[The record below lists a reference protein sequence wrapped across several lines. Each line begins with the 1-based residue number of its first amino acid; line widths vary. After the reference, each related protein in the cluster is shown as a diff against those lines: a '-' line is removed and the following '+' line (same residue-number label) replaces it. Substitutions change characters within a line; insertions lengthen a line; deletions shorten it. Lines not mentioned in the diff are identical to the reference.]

1 MTLQFKILFSYL
13 ILLVVVGSM
22 LLILLYEQ
30 RQLRSIED
38 EYQDIKQTR
47 NNIHFAH
54 HCITELATMG
64 ELVVSWNQ
72 EDYQCYNKRRLF
84 ADSVLQMLQ
93 LDYGALLHTEYIDS
107 LRGLL
112 VDKEY
117 HLYNIM
123 QAFKGQ
129 KKADSLLL
137 YRLPI
142 VAKQITRS
150 HEITRR
156 KKGIVGFFGGK
167 ETIRVIPS
175 ADQLHSLNDQ
185 LITIQGKRMQDVS
198 TAIDSLRFQ
207 NAILNQ
213 RLFALIARLD
223 ELAQSSFEDKEQKM
237 AATWKLSHTL
247 TIIIFIVAVALL
259 LISYLIIRHDIISR
273 EMIREKL
280 QKTVEENEGLLRMRK
295 NIILTVSHDIR
306 GPLGNIVNS
315 AELAMETR
323 GKKRR
328 NDYLNNILL
337 LSRRILHLVSDLMD
351 VYKINEARNTLNEV
365 PFRLSELIGRVS
377 DCYKSTANING
388 LLFES
393 ECRNVDVVVKGDM
406 DKIEQVLDNLLI
418 NAIKFTPSGSIRF
431 WSEYADGILHFEI
444 SDTGIGMDPATLER
458 IFRPFERAEKNVSS
472 EGFGLGLYIANELV
486 GALGG
491 NMSVKSE
498 LKKGSIFTLTFPLLQ
513 TDDEIIQQEIKRT
526 RTIILPKKILI
537 VDDDPF
543 LLRISREILTNHGI
557 SCSTYSEVKG
567 LVTEFRQ
574 SDYDLVLTD
583 IQMPDTDGFGVLRLL
598 RNSNIGNACTVPVAA
613 MTARGDGDSDI
624 YIQAGFCGCLYK
636 PFSTEELLTFVSD
649 MAWKGNCT
657 VTPLFDYSRLMED
670 ISDRLDVLE
679 ALKQESLKN
688 IEELG
693 TALRTVNCEAM
704 RGTIHRMLPAW
715 ELLGADLELQKYHE
729 LLHARSIDKDRII
742 EHTGQVISW
751 IKELVVETEKKIAY
765 EKENIGCR
773 G

>member
-1 MTLQFKILFSYL
+1 M
-13 ILLVVVGSM
+13 
-22 LLILLYEQ
+22 
-30 RQLRSIED
+30 
-38 EYQDIKQTR
+38 
-47 NNIHFAH
+47 
-54 HCITELATMG
+54 
-64 ELVVSWNQ
+64 
-72 EDYQCYNKRRLF
+72 
-84 ADSVLQMLQ
+84 
-93 LDYGALLHTEYIDS
+93 
-107 LRGLL
+107 
-112 VDKEY
+112 
-117 HLYNIM
+117 
-123 QAFKGQ
+123 
-129 KKADSLLL
+129 

-377 DCYKSTANING
+377 DCYKSKANING

-458 IFRPFERAEKNVSS
+458 IFRPFERAAQNVSS

>member
-1 MTLQFKILFSYL
+1 
-13 ILLVVVGSM
+13 
-22 LLILLYEQ
+22 
-30 RQLRSIED
+30 
-38 EYQDIKQTR
+38 
-47 NNIHFAH
+47 
-54 HCITELATMG
+54 
-64 ELVVSWNQ
+64 
-72 EDYQCYNKRRLF
+72 
-84 ADSVLQMLQ
+84 MLQ

-185 LITIQGKRMQDVS
+185 LIAIQGKRMQDVS

-223 ELAQSSFEDKEQKM
+223 EFAQSSFEDKEQKM

-377 DCYKSTANING
+377 DCYKSKANING

-458 IFRPFERAEKNVSS
+458 IFRPFERAAQNVSS

-693 TALRTVNCEAM
+693 SALRTVNCEAM

>member
-1 MTLQFKILFSYL
+1 M
-13 ILLVVVGSM
+13 
-22 LLILLYEQ
+22 
-30 RQLRSIED
+30 
-38 EYQDIKQTR
+38 
-47 NNIHFAH
+47 
-54 HCITELATMG
+54 
-64 ELVVSWNQ
+64 
-72 EDYQCYNKRRLF
+72 
-84 ADSVLQMLQ
+84 
-93 LDYGALLHTEYIDS
+93 
-107 LRGLL
+107 
-112 VDKEY
+112 
-117 HLYNIM
+117 
-123 QAFKGQ
+123 
-129 KKADSLLL
+129 
-137 YRLPI
+137 
-142 VAKQITRS
+142 AKQITRS

-185 LITIQGKRMQDVS
+185 LIAIQGKRMQDVS

-223 ELAQSSFEDKEQKM
+223 EFAQSSFEDKEQKM

-377 DCYKSTANING
+377 DCYKSKANING

-458 IFRPFERAEKNVSS
+458 IFRPFERAAQNVSS

-526 RTIILPKKILI
+526 RTIILPKKY
-537 VDDDPF
+537 
-543 LLRISREILTNHGI
+543 LLL
-557 SCSTYSEVKG
+557 
-567 LVTEFRQ
+567 
-574 SDYDLVLTD
+574 
-583 IQMPDTDGFGVLRLL
+583 M
-598 RNSNIGNACTVPVAA
+598 
-613 MTARGDGDSDI
+613 MT
-624 YIQAGFCGCLYK
+624 
-636 PFSTEELLTFVSD
+636 
-649 MAWKGNCT
+649 
-657 VTPLFDYSRLMED
+657 LF
-670 ISDRLDVLE
+670 I
-679 ALKQESLKN
+679 KN
-688 IEELG
+688 IEG
-693 TALRTVNCEAM
+693 N
-704 RGTIHRMLPAW
+704 
-715 ELLGADLELQKYHE
+715 
-729 LLHARSIDKDRII
+729 IDK
-742 EHTGQVISW
+742 SW
-751 IKELVVETEKKIAY
+751 NLL
-765 EKENIGCR
+765 
-773 G
+773 

>member
-1 MTLQFKILFSYL
+1 
-13 ILLVVVGSM
+13 
-22 LLILLYEQ
+22 
-30 RQLRSIED
+30 
-38 EYQDIKQTR
+38 
-47 NNIHFAH
+47 
-54 HCITELATMG
+54 MG

-185 LITIQGKRMQDVS
+185 LIAIQGKRMQDVS

-223 ELAQSSFEDKEQKM
+223 EFAQSSFEDKEQKM

-377 DCYKSTANING
+377 DCYKSKANING

-458 IFRPFERAEKNVSS
+458 IFRPFERAAQNVSS

-693 TALRTVNCEAM
+693 SALRTVNCEAM

>member
-1 MTLQFKILFSYL
+1 MYNRI
-13 ILLVVVGSM
+13 G
-22 LLILLYEQ
+22 
-30 RQLRSIED
+30 
-38 EYQDIKQTR
+38 
-47 NNIHFAH
+47 NH
-54 HCITELATMG
+54 G

-185 LITIQGKRMQDVS
+185 LIAIQGKRMQDVS

-223 ELAQSSFEDKEQKM
+223 EFAQSSFEDKEQKM

-377 DCYKSTANING
+377 DCYKSKANING

-458 IFRPFERAEKNVSS
+458 IFRPFERAAQNVSS

-567 LVTEFRQ
+567 LVTDFRQ

-693 TALRTVNCEAM
+693 SALRTVNCEAM

>member
-1 MTLQFKILFSYL
+1 
-13 ILLVVVGSM
+13 
-22 LLILLYEQ
+22 
-30 RQLRSIED
+30 
-38 EYQDIKQTR
+38 
-47 NNIHFAH
+47 
-54 HCITELATMG
+54 
-64 ELVVSWNQ
+64 
-72 EDYQCYNKRRLF
+72 
-84 ADSVLQMLQ
+84 
-93 LDYGALLHTEYIDS
+93 
-107 LRGLL
+107 
-112 VDKEY
+112 
-117 HLYNIM
+117 
-123 QAFKGQ
+123 
-129 KKADSLLL
+129 
-137 YRLPI
+137 
-142 VAKQITRS
+142 
-150 HEITRR
+150 
-156 KKGIVGFFGGK
+156 
-167 ETIRVIPS
+167 
-175 ADQLHSLNDQ
+175 
-185 LITIQGKRMQDVS
+185 MQDVS

-207 NAILNQ
+207 NIILNQ

-377 DCYKSTANING
+377 DCYKSKANING

-431 WSEYADGILHFEI
+431 WSEYADGILHLEI
-444 SDTGIGMDPATLER
+444 GDTGIGMDPATLER
-458 IFRPFERAEKNVSS
+458 IFRPFERAAQNVSS

-567 LVTEFRQ
+567 LVTEFCQ

-624 YIQAGFCGCLYK
+624 YVQAGFCGCLYK

-693 TALRTVNCEAM
+693 SALRTVNCEAM

-742 EHTGQVISW
+742 DHTEQVISW

>member
-1 MTLQFKILFSYL
+1 
-13 ILLVVVGSM
+13 
-22 LLILLYEQ
+22 
-30 RQLRSIED
+30 
-38 EYQDIKQTR
+38 
-47 NNIHFAH
+47 
-54 HCITELATMG
+54 
-64 ELVVSWNQ
+64 
-72 EDYQCYNKRRLF
+72 
-84 ADSVLQMLQ
+84 
-93 LDYGALLHTEYIDS
+93 
-107 LRGLL
+107 
-112 VDKEY
+112 
-117 HLYNIM
+117 
-123 QAFKGQ
+123 
-129 KKADSLLL
+129 
-137 YRLPI
+137 
-142 VAKQITRS
+142 
-150 HEITRR
+150 
-156 KKGIVGFFGGK
+156 
-167 ETIRVIPS
+167 
-175 ADQLHSLNDQ
+175 
-185 LITIQGKRMQDVS
+185 
-198 TAIDSLRFQ
+198 
-207 NAILNQ
+207 
-213 RLFALIARLD
+213 
-223 ELAQSSFEDKEQKM
+223 M

-377 DCYKSTANING
+377 DCYKSKANING

-458 IFRPFERAEKNVSS
+458 IFRPFERAAQNVSS

-693 TALRTVNCEAM
+693 SALRTVNCEAM

>member
-1 MTLQFKILFSYL
+1 
-13 ILLVVVGSM
+13 
-22 LLILLYEQ
+22 
-30 RQLRSIED
+30 
-38 EYQDIKQTR
+38 
-47 NNIHFAH
+47 
-54 HCITELATMG
+54 
-64 ELVVSWNQ
+64 
-72 EDYQCYNKRRLF
+72 
-84 ADSVLQMLQ
+84 
-93 LDYGALLHTEYIDS
+93 
-107 LRGLL
+107 
-112 VDKEY
+112 
-117 HLYNIM
+117 
-123 QAFKGQ
+123 
-129 KKADSLLL
+129 
-137 YRLPI
+137 
-142 VAKQITRS
+142 
-150 HEITRR
+150 
-156 KKGIVGFFGGK
+156 
-167 ETIRVIPS
+167 
-175 ADQLHSLNDQ
+175 
-185 LITIQGKRMQDVS
+185 
-198 TAIDSLRFQ
+198 
-207 NAILNQ
+207 
-213 RLFALIARLD
+213 
-223 ELAQSSFEDKEQKM
+223 
-237 AATWKLSHTL
+237 
-247 TIIIFIVAVALL
+247 
-259 LISYLIIRHDIISR
+259 
-273 EMIREKL
+273 
-280 QKTVEENEGLLRMRK
+280 
-295 NIILTVSHDIR
+295 
-306 GPLGNIVNS
+306 
-315 AELAMETR
+315 
-323 GKKRR
+323 
-328 NDYLNNILL
+328 
-337 LSRRILHLVSDLMD
+337 
-351 VYKINEARNTLNEV
+351 
-365 PFRLSELIGRVS
+365 
-377 DCYKSTANING
+377 
-388 LLFES
+388 
-393 ECRNVDVVVKGDM
+393 M

-458 IFRPFERAEKNVSS
+458 IFRPFERAAQNVSS

-693 TALRTVNCEAM
+693 SALRTVNCEAM

>member
-1 MTLQFKILFSYL
+1 
-13 ILLVVVGSM
+13 
-22 LLILLYEQ
+22 
-30 RQLRSIED
+30 
-38 EYQDIKQTR
+38 
-47 NNIHFAH
+47 
-54 HCITELATMG
+54 
-64 ELVVSWNQ
+64 
-72 EDYQCYNKRRLF
+72 
-84 ADSVLQMLQ
+84 
-93 LDYGALLHTEYIDS
+93 
-107 LRGLL
+107 
-112 VDKEY
+112 
-117 HLYNIM
+117 
-123 QAFKGQ
+123 
-129 KKADSLLL
+129 
-137 YRLPI
+137 
-142 VAKQITRS
+142 
-150 HEITRR
+150 
-156 KKGIVGFFGGK
+156 
-167 ETIRVIPS
+167 
-175 ADQLHSLNDQ
+175 
-185 LITIQGKRMQDVS
+185 MQDVS

-377 DCYKSTANING
+377 DCYKSKANING

-458 IFRPFERAEKNVSS
+458 IFRPFERAAQNVSS

-715 ELLGADLELQKYHE
+715 GLLGADLELQKYHE

>member
-1 MTLQFKILFSYL
+1 M
-13 ILLVVVGSM
+13 
-22 LLILLYEQ
+22 
-30 RQLRSIED
+30 
-38 EYQDIKQTR
+38 
-47 NNIHFAH
+47 
-54 HCITELATMG
+54 
-64 ELVVSWNQ
+64 
-72 EDYQCYNKRRLF
+72 
-84 ADSVLQMLQ
+84 
-93 LDYGALLHTEYIDS
+93 
-107 LRGLL
+107 
-112 VDKEY
+112 
-117 HLYNIM
+117 
-123 QAFKGQ
+123 
-129 KKADSLLL
+129 
-137 YRLPI
+137 
-142 VAKQITRS
+142 AKQITRS

-377 DCYKSTANING
+377 DCYKSKANING

-458 IFRPFERAEKNVSS
+458 IFRPFERAAQNVSS